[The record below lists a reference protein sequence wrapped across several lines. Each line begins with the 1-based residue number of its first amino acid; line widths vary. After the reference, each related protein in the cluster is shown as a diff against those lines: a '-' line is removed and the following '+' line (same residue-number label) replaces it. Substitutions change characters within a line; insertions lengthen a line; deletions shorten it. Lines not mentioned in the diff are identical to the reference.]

1 MILKIVKYPEPI
13 LSQPGEPV
21 TEFNAELR
29 KLVADMFETTYATQG
44 IGLAA
49 PQVGVS
55 KRVTVIDLSMGKDPK
70 DKLVLI
76 NPEIIS
82 SEGKLYEEEG
92 CLSFP
97 DIREKV
103 VRAAKV
109 SIRAQDEN
117 GKWFE
122 MDGEE
127 LLCARVSA
135 RDRPPGRHSVS
146 VPHERAE
153 AQPEHCARFA
163 RCRLTASGRAVKL
176 VFCGTPALRCSY
188 ASRHCLP
195 LVTRSRWWFRSPTG
209 QWAVRSN

>member
-1 MILKIVKYPEPI
+1 MILTIVKYPEPV

-21 TEFNAELR
+21 TEFDDELR
-29 KLVADMFETTYATQG
+29 KLVADMFETTYAAQG

-55 KRVTVIDLSMGKDPK
+55 KRLTVIDVSLGKEPK

-76 NPEIIS
+76 NPEIIA
-82 SEGKLYEEEG
+82 SEGRLYDEEG

-109 SIRAQDEN
+109 RIRAQDEY

-127 LLCARVSA
+127 LLSRAFQ
-135 RDRPPGRHSVS
+135 
-146 VPHERAE
+146 HEIDHLDGILFIFRMS
-153 AQPEHCARFA
+153 PLKRNLNL
-163 RCRLTASGRAVKL
+163 RKIRKL
-176 VFCGTPALRCSY
+176 QSEGK
-188 ASRHCLP
+188 
-195 LVTRSRWWFRSPTG
+195 W
-209 QWAVRSN
+209 

>member
-29 KLVADMFETTYATQG
+29 KLVADMFETTYANQG

-49 PQVGVS
+49 PQVGAS
-55 KRVTVIDLSMGKDPK
+55 KRVTVIDVSMGKNAK
-70 DKLVLI
+70 DKLVLV
-76 NPEIIS
+76 NPEIIF
-82 SEGKLYEEEG
+82 SEGKLYDEEG

-109 SIRAQDEN
+109 RIRAQNEH

-122 MDGEE
+122 MDGED
-127 LLCARVSA
+127 LLARAFQHEIDHLDGVLFLFRMSA
-135 RDRPPGRHSVS
+135 LKRS
-146 VPHERAE
+146 
-153 AQPEHCARFA
+153 
-163 RCRLTASGRAVKL
+163 LN
-176 VFCGTPALRCSY
+176 LRKIRKMQ
-188 ASRHCLP
+188 ADGE
-195 LVTRSRWWFRSPTG
+195 W
-209 QWAVRSN
+209 

>member
-1 MILKIVKYPEPI
+1 MILKIRKYPSPI

-29 KLVADMFETTYATQG
+29 RLIADMFETTYASQG
-44 IGLAA
+44 VGLAA

-55 KRVTVIDLSMGKDPK
+55 KRLTTIDLSMGKEPK

-76 NPEIIS
+76 NPEIIW

-97 DIREKV
+97 DISEKV

-109 SIRAQDEN
+109 RIRAQDPD

-122 MDGEE
+122 MDGED
-127 LLCARVSA
+127 LLSRCFQHEIDHVDGMLFIFRMSA
-135 RDRPPGRHSVS
+135 LKRD
-146 VPHERAE
+146 
-153 AQPEHCARFA
+153 
-163 RCRLTASGRAVKL
+163 LTLRKIRKL
-176 VFCGTPALRCSY
+176 QREGK
-188 ASRHCLP
+188 
-195 LVTRSRWWFRSPTG
+195 W
-209 QWAVRSN
+209 

>member
-1 MILKIVKYPEPI
+1 MILKIVKYPEPV

-21 TEFNAELR
+21 TEFNAELK
-29 KLVADMFETTYATQG
+29 KLAADMFETMYAAQG

-49 PQVGVS
+49 PQVGIS
-55 KRVTVIDLSMGKDPK
+55 KRLTVIDLGMGKEPK

-76 NPEIIS
+76 NPEIIL

-109 SIRAQDEN
+109 RIRAQDEH

-122 MDGEE
+122 MAGEE
-127 LLCARVSA
+127 LLSRAMQ
-135 RDRPPGRHSVS
+135 
-146 VPHERAE
+146 HEIDHLDGVLFIFRMS
-153 AQPEHCARFA
+153 PLKRNLNL
-163 RCRLTASGRAVKL
+163 RKIRKL
-176 VFCGTPALRCSY
+176 QSEGK
-188 ASRHCLP
+188 
-195 LVTRSRWWFRSPTG
+195 W
-209 QWAVRSN
+209 